1 MKNKYIGLLILILF
15 AQAAPNIA
23 QVIVDSKLE
32 RAEILIGEPVGLTTS
47 VSVGAKQK
55 IQFPEYEKSD
65 TIISGLEVLECGN
78 IDTTYLNGG
87 RRMTL
92 SRRYVLTSFDSAL
105 YRIPSMEI
113 EVDGKIHTSRA
124 KLGLKVH
131 TVPVDTTNVNNFAG
145 AYPVMPSHFT
155 WTWSLFWLCFPLWI
169 ILPLLLLL
177 AIRLSRRKPAVRK
190 IIIPPPT
197 PPYKKASDAMEGIRS
212 RIGASDETLCKQ
224 FFTDLTF
231 TLKTYLA
238 ERFNFNASEMT
249 TSEIEDEATG
259 FLDANS
265 LLHLK
270 KVLRTADFVKFAKFK
285 ATPMEQQMCYDE
297 TLRLLKETYDEQI
310 ERPQPVIKI
319 VEYSDKYQHR
329 LRIVLWCVAA
339 LLIVICCIWSS
350 ICAYKIFQ
358 IYF

>member
-1 MKNKYIGLLILILF
+1 
-15 AQAAPNIA
+15 
-23 QVIVDSKLE
+23 
-32 RAEILIGEPVGLTTS
+32 
-47 VSVGAKQK
+47 
-55 IQFPEYEKSD
+55 
-65 TIISGLEVLECGN
+65 
-78 IDTTYLNGG
+78 
-87 RRMTL
+87 
-92 SRRYVLTSFDSAL
+92 
-105 YRIPSMEI
+105 
-113 EVDGKIHTSRA
+113 
-124 KLGLKVH
+124 
-131 TVPVDTTNVNNFAG
+131 
-145 AYPVMPSHFT
+145 
-155 WTWSLFWLCFPLWI
+155 
-169 ILPLLLLL
+169 
-177 AIRLSRRKPAVRK
+177 
-190 IIIPPPT
+190 
-197 PPYKKASDAMEGIRS
+197 MEGIRS

-238 ERFNFNASEMT
+238 ERFKFNASEMT

-259 FLDANS
+259 FLDVNS

-319 VEYSDKYQHR
+319 LEYSDKYQHR